1 MTTVRAPDVNSLL
14 DTAQDQVQKS
24 RQRIEKGLDIL
35 LARQEPAV
43 GVTPRDVIYSRG
55 TLRLYH
61 YRPMTVKC
69 IACR

>member
-1 MTTVRAPDVNSLL
+1 MTTVRAPDVNILL

-43 GVTPRDVIYSRG
+43 GVT
-55 TLRLYH
+55 
-61 YRPMTVKC
+61 
-69 IACR
+69 